1 MSPDDEQ
8 RDGSSRPDVSVVVP
22 TRNRAALLDR
32 LLGRLV
38 TLDDGLRHEI
48 VVVDEG
54 SSDTT
59 PELLE
64 GYAARHGVRVLRHD
78 VPRGLSGARN
88 AGFEASTAPYVA
100 WIDDDDLTAPDR
112 LARQFAAL
120 RDGSLRWSCAGRV
133 DIDDQLRVIGHVRC
147 PSERPLLPVLLRSN
161 VLPSAGQGLLV
172 ERGLAEQVGP
182 YDESLDSAEDWDYVL
197 RLAELAEGHMLDEP
211 LVGYRTG
218 FESMSTDTPR
228 MERAISV
235 VIDRHAAAYARTGAT
250 PDWAAIHQSL
260 LSADLL
266 AGRRPAVSRA
276 LKAFRAGPSLAA
288 ARRVVLVAVAPRW
301 FAERSRHR
309 RRDQVPPQWRT
320 QAEAWLSD
328 YERVPAPVRT
338 TGPVHTPGPAHTT
351 TGQDA
356 GGE

>member
-1 MSPDDEQ
+1 MSPDD
-8 RDGSSRPDVSVVVP
+8 DGTARGPRPEVSVVVP

-38 TLDDGLRHEI
+38 TLDGDVRYEI

-64 GYAARHGVRVLRHD
+64 RYAAEHGVRVLRHD
-78 VPRGLSGARN
+78 PPRGLSGARN
-88 AGFEASTAPYVA
+88 AGFEASTAQYVA

-112 LARQFAAL
+112 LARQFVAL
-120 RDGSLRWSCAGRV
+120 RDGALRWSCAGRV

-172 ERGLAEQVGP
+172 ERALAEQVGP

-197 RLAELAEGHMLDEP
+197 RLAAVTDGHMLDEP

-218 FESMSTDTPR
+218 FESMSTDTAR
-228 MERAISV
+228 MERAIRV
-235 VIDRHAAAYARTGAT
+235 VTERHAASYAREDTT

-276 LKAFRAGPSLAA
+276 LKAFRCGPSPAA
-288 ARRVVLVAVAPRW
+288 ARRCVLVALAPRW
-301 FAERSRHR
+301 FAERSRR
-309 RRDQVPPQWRT
+309 RRRAQVPHDWLV
-320 QAEAWLSD
+320 QAQGWLSG
-328 YERVPAPVRT
+328 YERLPDTAPSGAT
-338 TGPVHTPGPAHTT
+338 AAATGERSAS
-351 TGQDA
+351 TGGDQR
-356 GGE
+356 